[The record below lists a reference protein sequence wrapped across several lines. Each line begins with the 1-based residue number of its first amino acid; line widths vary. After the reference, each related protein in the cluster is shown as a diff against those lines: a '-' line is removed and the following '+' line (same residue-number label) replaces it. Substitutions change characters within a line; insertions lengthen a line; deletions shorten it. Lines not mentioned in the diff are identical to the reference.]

1 MADELIRC
9 PACSHEL
16 RVPPELLGKTVEC
29 PQCGSRFLAPSAGGA
44 PVVRAVTPTYEGFD
58 GSGPQM
64 PASGRSLRAPAIALL
79 VTAGLALLLSAYSLI
94 SAEENVRQ
102 MKQLAAD
109 PNTPQEIRDFM
120 QRFGLAENVDVD
132 SVRRNAMIM
141 MFLNGVTVLGAIMM
155 LKLQGYWIAVIGA
168 VLALNPLNCPCCFLQ
183 VPFGIWALVALFG
196 SDAKRAMS

>member
-29 PQCGSRFLAPSAGGA
+29 PQCGSRFLAPSGAGA
-44 PVVRAVTPTYEGFD
+44 PVVRAVTPNYAGFD

-64 PASGRSLRAPAIALL
+64 PASGRTLRAPAIALI
-79 VTAGLALLLSAYSLI
+79 VTSVLALLLGAFSII

-102 MKQLAAD
+102 IKKIAAD
-109 PNTPQEIRDFM
+109 PNTPQQMRDFIE
-120 QRFGLAENVDVD
+120 RFGLADADVN
-132 SVRRNAMIM
+132 STRRNAMIM
-141 MFLNGVTVLGAIMM
+141 MFLNGVTLLGAIMM

-168 VLALNPLNCPCCFLQ
+168 IVALNPLNCPCCLLQ
-183 VPFGIWALVALFG
+183 APFGIWALVALFG
-196 SDAKRAMS
+196 SDAKRAMSS